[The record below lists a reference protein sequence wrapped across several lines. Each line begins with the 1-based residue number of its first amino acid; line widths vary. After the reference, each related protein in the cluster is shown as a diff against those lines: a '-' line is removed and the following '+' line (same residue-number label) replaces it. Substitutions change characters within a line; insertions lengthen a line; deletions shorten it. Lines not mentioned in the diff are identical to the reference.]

1 MLKKILTI
9 GAVAFMLAACD
20 DPSSSSE
27 PVAPPGSSQDV
38 AESSSSQAV
47 SSSSEVPAVS
57 SSSVTT
63 VTVTTKDPVLDSLPF
78 DTLDAKQEFYNYK
91 YDEVDPFTPEQRAAE
106 GADGVLGRYINAKK
120 KERPYCSIDEI
131 YDSGKA
137 RFSSKVTWTD
147 IKFAFLVRED
157 SLLLAEADDC
167 ESPAWGDCGNEN
179 TYFQKI
185 LVGDEVFYYGNKTA
199 EAGKTWLESRLIR
212 LTDSTITIWIKS
224 NPLYTSV
231 IYVQH
236 VDTVAIIHREG
247 WPMDMFEGDSL
258 VTILGY
264 TDTLYMPE
272 GDSVTMRFN
281 GIDTIFIEKY
291 NLKITDKE
299 NTWIFEDQICDK
311 YPPVLDT
318 VPASPEAECRG
329 HEIDYNRAIDCIHRN
344 MNAPEGVYP
353 RLCRPERIV
362 SDSVWC
368 ILDSEMPTVSD

>member
-1 MLKKILTI
+1 MLKKFLTI

-106 GADGVLGRYINAKK
+106 GADGVLGRYINAQK

-137 RFSSKVTWTD
+137 RFSSKISWSAD

-167 ESPAWGDCGNEN
+167 ESPAWGDCKNGYP
-179 TYFQKI
+179 YFQKI
-185 LVGDEVFYYGNKTA
+185 MIGDEAFYYGNITA
-199 EAGKTWLESRLIR
+199 DAGKTWLESRLIR

-224 NPLYTSV
+224 NPLYTPV
-231 IYVQH
+231 IYIQH
-236 VDTVAIIHREG
+236 VDTVAIIHRSG
-247 WPMDMFEGDSL
+247 WPIDMFEGDSL

-272 GDSVTMRFN
+272 GDSLTMRFD

-299 NTWIFEDQICDK
+299 GMWIFGGHICNK

-368 ILDSEMPTVSD
+368 FLDEEMPKP

>member
-1 MLKKILTI
+1 MLKKFLTI

-27 PVAPPGSSQDV
+27 PAAPPGSSQDI
-38 AESSSSQAV
+38 AESSSSQAMSSSFEASAA
-47 SSSSEVPAVS
+47 SSSSKSVVS
-57 SSSVTT
+57 
-63 VTVTTKDPVLDSLPF
+63 KIPVLDSLPF

-106 GADGVLGRYINAKK
+106 GADGVLGRYINAQK

-131 YDSGKA
+131 YESGKA
-137 RFSSKVTWTD
+137 RFSSKISWSAD

-157 SLLLAEADDC
+157 SLLLAEAGDC
-167 ESPAWGDCGNEN
+167 VSPAWGACGNEN

-185 LVGDEVFYYGNKTA
+185 LVGDEVFYYDNKIA
-199 EAGKTWLESRLIR
+199 EAGKIWLESRLIR

-224 NPLYTSV
+224 NPLYTPV
-231 IYVQH
+231 IYIQH

-264 TDTLYMPE
+264 TDTLYMLE

-299 NTWIFEDQICDK
+299 NTWIFGNHICDK

-368 ILDSEMPTVSD
+368 FLDEEMPEP

>member
-1 MLKKILTI
+1 MKMEKDMLKKILPI
-9 GAVAFMLAACD
+9 GAVTFLLVACD
-20 DPSSSSE
+20 NSSSSPELVLSPGSSQNVAESSSLQTMSSSSE
-27 PVAPPGSSQDV
+27 PV
-38 AESSSSQAV
+38 ES
-47 SSSSEVPAVS
+47 
-57 SSSVTT
+57 
-63 VTVTTKDPVLDSLPF
+63 KIPVLDSFPF

-106 GADGVLGRYINAKK
+106 GADGVLGRYINAQK

-131 YDSGKA
+131 YESGKA
-137 RFSSKVTWTD
+137 RFSSKISWSDD

-157 SLLLAEADDC
+157 SLLFSKAGDC
-167 ESPAWGDCGNEN
+167 ESPAWGACEN
-179 TYFQKI
+179 GYPYFQKI
-185 LVGDEVFYYGNKTA
+185 MVGNEVFYYGNITTD
-199 EAGKTWLESRLIR
+199 AGKTWLESRLIR

-224 NPLYTSV
+224 NPLYTPV
-231 IYVQH
+231 IYIQH
-236 VDTVAIIHREG
+236 VDTVAIIHRSG
-247 WPMDMFEGDSL
+247 WPIDMFEADSL

-299 NTWIFEDQICDK
+299 GTWIFGGRICNK
-311 YPPVLDT
+311 YPIIPDT
-318 VPASPEAECRG
+318 VPDSLEAECRG
-329 HEIDYNRAIDCIHRN
+329 HEINYNRAIDCIHRN

>member
-1 MLKKILTI
+1 MLKKFLTI

-27 PVAPPGSSQDV
+27 PAAPPGSSQDI
-38 AESSSSQAV
+38 AESSSSQAMSSSFEASAA
-47 SSSSEVPAVS
+47 SSSSKSVVS
-57 SSSVTT
+57 
-63 VTVTTKDPVLDSLPF
+63 KIPVLDSLPF

-106 GADGVLGRYINAKK
+106 GADGVLGRYINAQK

-131 YDSGKA
+131 YESGKA
-137 RFSSKVTWTD
+137 RFSSKISWSAD

-167 ESPAWGDCGNEN
+167 VSPAWGACGNEN

-185 LVGDEVFYYGNKTA
+185 LVGDEVFYYDNKIA
-199 EAGKTWLESRLIR
+199 EAGKIWLESRLIR

-231 IYVQH
+231 IYIQH

-264 TDTLYMPE
+264 TDTLYMLE

-299 NTWIFEDQICDK
+299 NTWIFGNHICDK

-368 ILDSEMPTVSD
+368 FLDEEMPEP

>member
-1 MLKKILTI
+1 MLKKFLTI

-27 PVAPPGSSQDV
+27 PVAPPGSSQDI
-38 AESSSSQAV
+38 AESSSFEVSAA
-47 SSSSEVPAVS
+47 SSSSESVVS
-57 SSSVTT
+57 
-63 VTVTTKDPVLDSLPF
+63 KIPVLDSLPF

-106 GADGVLGRYINAKK
+106 GADGVLGRYINAQK

-131 YDSGKA
+131 YESGKA
-137 RFSSKVTWTD
+137 RFSSKISWSAD

-157 SLLLAEADDC
+157 SLLLAEAGDC
-167 ESPAWGDCGNEN
+167 VSPAWGACGNEN

-185 LVGDEVFYYGNKTA
+185 LVGDEVFYYDNKIA
-199 EAGKTWLESRLIR
+199 EAGKIWLESRLIR

-224 NPLYTSV
+224 NPLYTPV
-231 IYVQH
+231 IYIHH

-264 TDTLYMPE
+264 TDTLYMLE

-299 NTWIFEDQICDK
+299 NTWIFGNHICDK

-368 ILDSEMPTVSD
+368 FLDEEMPEP

>member
-1 MLKKILTI
+1 MLKKFLTI

-47 SSSSEVPAVS
+47 SSSSEVPAAS
-57 SSSVTT
+57 SSSESV
-63 VTVTTKDPVLDSLPF
+63 VSKIPVLDSLPF

-157 SLLLAEADDC
+157 SLLFSKAGDC
-167 ESPAWGDCGNEN
+167 VSPAWGACEN
-179 TYFQKI
+179 GYPYFQKI
-185 LVGDEVFYYGNKTA
+185 MVGNEVFYYGNKTA

-272 GDSVTMRFN
+272 GDSLTMRFD

-299 NTWIFEDQICDK
+299 GMWIFGGHICNK

-368 ILDSEMPTVSD
+368 FLDEDMPEP